1 MNLTRLLIALITFG
15 AMVSAAPTNS
25 KEKRP
30 TGKFNLGLEGN
41 LDLEGDLGL
50 FGDRLI
56 GSPFSEYEVAIVPAP
71 VAPAPAP
78 AAPAPVPAAP
88 APAPAVPASVA
99 LAANDLRNPSG
110 DSVIVVVDAKNH

>member
-1 MNLTRLLIALITFG
+1 MNLTQLLIALITFG
-15 AMVSAAPTNS
+15 AIVYAAPTTS

-30 TGKFNLGLEGN
+30 KGKFNLGLEGN

-56 GSPFSEYEVAIVPAP
+56 SSPFSEYEVAIVPAP
-71 VAPAPAP
+71 AAAAAPAAPAP
-78 AAPAPVPAAP
+78 AAPASAPVPAP
-88 APAPAVPASVA
+88 VA

>member
-1 MNLTRLLIALITFG
+1 MNLTQLLIALITFG

-71 VAPAPAP
+71 AAPAPAP
-78 AAPAPVPAAP
+78 AAPAP

>member
-1 MNLTRLLIALITFG
+1 MNLTQLLIALITFG

-71 VAPAPAP
+71 VAP
-78 AAPAPVPAAP
+78 VPAAP

>member
-1 MNLTRLLIALITFG
+1 MNLTQLLIALITFG
-15 AMVSAAPTNS
+15 AIVYAAPSS

-56 GSPFSEYEVAIVPAP
+56 SSPFSEYEVAIVPAP
-71 VAPAPAP
+71 AAP
-78 AAPAPVPAAP
+78 AAAAAPAAP
-88 APAPAVPASVA
+88 APAPAPVA

>member
-1 MNLTRLLIALITFG
+1 MNLTQLLIALITFG
-15 AMVSAAPTNS
+15 AIVYAAPTTS

-30 TGKFNLGLEGN
+30 KGKFNLGLEGN

-56 GSPFSEYEVAIVPAP
+56 SSPFSEYEVAIVPAP
-71 VAPAPAP
+71 AAPAAPAP
-78 AAPAPVPAAP
+78 AAPASAPVPAP
-88 APAPAVPASVA
+88 VA